1 MTNAEKIEDFVL
13 NKFDP
18 TLPLSPAWYVLFQT
32 IKQDEDILSEC
43 SSLDKGY
50 QHVVDEEDEED
61 ELSLLPV
68 GENEFD
74 SIEDENEVNMTERSY
89 ELKSIYGEV
98 DEVR

>member
-1 MTNAEKIEDFVL
+1 MTNIQKIEDFVL

-18 TLPLSPAWYVLFQT
+18 TLPLSPEWYILFQT
-32 IKQDEDILSEC
+32 IKQDEDLLSEC
-43 SSLDKGY
+43 SDLDQGY
-50 QHVVDEEDEED
+50 QHVVDGDDEKD

-68 GENEFD
+68 GEGKFD

-98 DEVR
+98 DEIR